1 MHHCSVISW
10 PKTYRSWRVLLL
22 QPDTAALSP
31 HYHAMGSSSSDQSL
45 KSKVPIWSSS
55 CDKVEFQ
62 LHGGIVDAH
71 KLRVHLLLTKSL
83 KKENQVKCKA
93 ILESH
98 PKLVL
103 PELFF
108 CLAITFTMKQGC
120 ADQYIPT
127 LKSNLWIVVVDDLV
141 LSTFKGHL

>member
-10 PKTYRSWRVLLL
+10 PKILAFGYFSCS
-22 QPDTAALSP
+22 QIQQ
-31 HYHAMGSSSSDQSL
+31 HYLHLTTNGL
-45 KSKVPIWSSS
+45 ILFRPVIEVKSA
-55 CDKVEFQ
+55 KVEFQ

-83 KKENQVKCKA
+83 KKENQEKCKA

-98 PKLVL
+98 PKPVL